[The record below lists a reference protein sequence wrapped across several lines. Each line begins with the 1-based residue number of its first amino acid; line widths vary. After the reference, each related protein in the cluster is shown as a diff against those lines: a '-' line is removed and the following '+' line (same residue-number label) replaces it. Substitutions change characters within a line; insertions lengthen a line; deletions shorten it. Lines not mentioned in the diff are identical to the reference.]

1 MSRRP
6 RETLLSLKPSRR
18 PADPVEPDQPPPAAR
33 HRPWYA
39 RPWVLVVAVVVLGG
53 GAAVLVDLPHHTTK
67 VQRVKEAAAVV
78 DSVDSSIHECAYAVA
93 QAFSL
98 YHEDRTGTLDPAEHA
113 QLPGLVSDDAK
124 ACSFANTSV
133 ALLGTDIF
141 GTLTLSS
148 TPAARD
154 LTAMVDSV
162 LDWEATDALAAVEDI
177 RSLIADPRDAKAAA
191 QLADRERFLFDD
203 RAAADADIDRAR
215 KLLGTSHVPYPTLPS
230 LPHP

>member
-1 MSRRP
+1 MSGRP
-6 RETLLSLKPSRR
+6 RRTLLSLKPSGPSTGNPGPAPTPPPTRR
-18 PADPVEPDQPPPAAR
+18 PWFV
-33 HRPWYA
+33 
-39 RPWVLVVAVVVLGG
+39 RPWVLLLAVVVLGG

-67 VQRVKEAAAVV
+67 VARVKEAAAVV
-78 DSVDSSIHECAYAVA
+78 DSIDSSIHECAYAVA
-93 QAFSL
+93 QAFAF
-98 YHEDRTGTLDPAEHA
+98 YHEDRAGTLSTSERA
-113 QLPGLVSDDAK
+113 QLPGLVNDDAK

-177 RSLIADPRDAKAAA
+177 RSLIAHPGDAAA
-191 QLADRERFLFDD
+191 AAALAVRERDLAKD
-203 RAAADADIDRAR
+203 RAAADADIQRAR
-215 KLLGTSHVPYPTLPS
+215 RELGTSHVPYPALPR
-230 LPHP
+230 LPQP